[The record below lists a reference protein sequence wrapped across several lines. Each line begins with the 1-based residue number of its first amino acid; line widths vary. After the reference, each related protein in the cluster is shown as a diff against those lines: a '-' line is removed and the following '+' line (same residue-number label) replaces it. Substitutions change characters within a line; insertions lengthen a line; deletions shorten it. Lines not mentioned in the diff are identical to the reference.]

1 MTEWESVF
9 HLHVV
14 LLADDLSVSPGQT
27 RADCR
32 NRLADPLTSS
42 ILHHHIKSE
51 GERLIIL
58 EIMKRI
64 TAPSHRSG
72 MPRVERWSVERWCYL
87 VVGEAGIVR
96 SPEGGEA
103 IHIEGADGVTAA

>member
-1 MTEWESVF
+1 MTKWEFVF

-32 NRLADPLTSS
+32 NRLADPLTSI

-51 GERLIIL
+51 GECLVIL
-58 EIMKRI
+58 EIMKPI
-64 TAPSHRSG
+64 IAPSHRSG
-72 MPRVERWSVERWCYL
+72 MPRVEMWSLERWSYL
-87 VVGEAGIVR
+87 VVGEAGIV
-96 SPEGGEA
+96 
-103 IHIEGADGVTAA
+103 

>member
-1 MTEWESVF
+1 MTQWESVF

-42 ILHHHIKSE
+42 IPHHHIKSE
-51 GERLIIL
+51 GERLVIL

-64 TAPSHRSG
+64 TALSHGSG
-72 MPRVERWSVERWCYL
+72 MPTVERWSVERWSYL
-87 VVGEAGIVR
+87 VVGEAGIV
-96 SPEGGEA
+96 
-103 IHIEGADGVTAA
+103 